1 MFQLRRS
8 LLSRSA
14 MLKHSFSP
22 VRSPLSAPASS
33 GPRRVTAETAHRRN
47 EFVATLATEIAVLHA
62 TPGGRM
68 GRLLQ
73 QLQPQASR
81 VTRLADLA
89 P

>member
-47 EFVATLATEIAVLHA
+47 EFVATLATEITVLHA

-68 GRLLQ
+68 ERLLH
-73 QLQPQASR
+73 QLAPQGR
-81 VTRLADLA
+81 PITRLADLV